1 MTFGCQK
8 SLIMK
13 APYFWWSQSS
23 LLSSYTKM
31 WNVCVVWPEPTW
43 RWQYNRDFIVFSRH
57 DDKYVHSCNCHR
69 LQSAWKKK
77 RILKTMGTKQWSKPY
92 SYREM
97 LQSPSK
103 LLLLLFPRPRV
114 NFLQYVWALDACFS
128 GLCTSHSTSFRSFC
142 CLALVLLLLWF
153 KVEPGAFLKCIFRRA
168 YIGIAKSQN
177 VQN

>member
-13 APYFWWSQSS
+13 APYFCDLRVRFCLPTQKCEMCVLFDLNLPEDDNIIETS
-23 LLSSYTKM
+23 LCSADMMTNMYTPATATDCK
-31 WNVCVVWPEPTW
+31 
-43 RWQYNRDFIVFSRH
+43 
-57 DDKYVHSCNCHR
+57 VHK
-69 LQSAWKKK
+69 KKK

-114 NFLQYVWALDACFS
+114 NFLQYVSALDACFS
-128 GLCTSHSTSFRSFC
+128 GLCTSHSASFRSFC